1 LQHGILH
8 KEVST
13 YRDNFVLELA
23 FCGVKGKNKTDYLNF
38 YS

>member
-1 LQHGILH
+1 LH
-8 KEVST
+8 KEIST

-23 FCGVKGKNKTDYLNF
+23 FCSVKGKNKTDYLHF